1 MSVFPASSLPESPPE
16 PHRLSGLYAITPDD
30 ALLPRLSALVGAALA
45 GGVRLVQY
53 RNKEAPMALKRAQA
67 CELLRICRAHGA
79 RLIIN
84 DDVWLAVEI
93 GADGAH
99 LGYDDGDIVI
109 ARQAIGP
116 HRLLGVSCYNDL
128 TRAEAA
134 VAAGADYIGI
144 GSIFASNTKP
154 EAARASLDVLAEA
167 RRRFP
172 RLAIAAIGGIT
183 IDNARQVIAAGADM
197 VAVITDL
204 FDAMDI
210 KGRAEAFQRL
220 FA

>member
-1 MSVFPASSLPESPPE
+1 
-16 PHRLSGLYAITPDD
+16 
-30 ALLPRLSALVGAALA
+30 
-45 GGVRLVQY
+45 
-53 RNKEAPMALKRAQA
+53 
-67 CELLRICRAHGA
+67 
-79 RLIIN
+79 
-84 DDVWLAVEI
+84 
-93 GADGAH
+93 
-99 LGYDDGDIVI
+99 
-109 ARQAIGP
+109 
-116 HRLLGVSCYNDL
+116 
-128 TRAEAA
+128 
-134 VAAGADYIGI
+134 
-144 GSIFASNTKP
+144 
-154 EAARASLDVLAEA
+154 VLAEA